1 LQDFYTKQ
9 MEIKE
14 RFSLRSFNTFGL
26 EAEAR
31 YFAHV
36 DAEKDLQVLLT
47 NPVYTDIPKLI
58 LGGGSNVLFTQDV
71 DALVI
76 HPDIKGIALVD
87 EDDQF
92 VWLKAGGGENWHGL
106 VMYCVENGYAGIEN
120 LALIPGT
127 AGAAPMQ
134 NIGAYGVEVK
144 DVIEEVRAISMKT
157 GELSVF
163 KKEECQFGYRE
174 SIFKK
179 EWKDQFVITGI
190 VIKLS
195 KMPVFH
201 VEYGD
206 IRRTLAEMGVTD
218 LSIRAVS
225 QAVIRIRQSKLPD
238 PAVIGNAGS
247 FFKNPEIEQSH
258 FDHLKNE
265 FPAIPGYPTV
275 PGRIKVPAGWL
286 IEQAG
291 WKGFRDGQ
299 IGVHERQALVLVNYG
314 GGKGEDIKALAEKIK
329 MSVADKFGVNLSTEV
344 NFI

>member
-1 LQDFYTKQ
+1 

-14 RFSLRSFNTFGL
+14 HVSLLLLNTFGL
-26 EAEAR
+26 DAEAR
-31 YFAHV
+31 YFAV
-36 DAEKDLQVLLT
+36 AESEEDLQKLLA
-47 NPVYTDIPKLI
+47 NPLYKEIPRFI
-58 LGGGSNVLFTQDV
+58 LGGGSNVLFTQNI

-76 HPDIKGIALVD
+76 HPGIKGIEVVMED
-87 EDDQF
+87 EQYI
-92 VWLKAGGGENWHGL
+92 WLSVGGGEVWHDL
-106 VMYCVENGYAGIEN
+106 VMHCVANGYAGIEN
-120 LALIPGT
+120 LSLIPGT

-144 DVIEEVRAISMKT
+144 DVIEEVRAVSIKT
-157 GELSVF
+157 GELRIF
-163 KKEECQFGYRE
+163 TNEECQFGYRE

-179 EWKDQFVITGI
+179 ELKDHYIITGI
-190 VIKLS
+190 LIRLNKT
-195 KMPVFH
+195 PEFH

-206 IRRTLAEMGVTD
+206 IRKTLTDMGVAD
-218 LSIRAVS
+218 LSIQAVS
-225 QAVIRIRQSKLPD
+225 QAVIQIRQSKLPD

-258 FDHLKNE
+258 FDHLKLK
-265 FPAIPGYPTV
+265 FPALPGYPTE
-275 PGRIKVPAGWL
+275 PGKVKVPAGWL

-314 GGKGEDIKALAEKIK
+314 GGKGEDIKELSEKIK
-329 MSVADKFGVNLSTEV
+329 ASVADQFGVSLSTEV